1 MGAEPR
7 YMAIID
13 STLNPHWFVNAGQLG
28 LDFKVNHEKISYFD
42 KINKSWIIVNEY
54 MVEVDTLEC
63 INGYTADYHDMIVL
77 PNGGYILQAYDSI
90 SVDMSQII
98 NGGNENA
105 LIVTLIL
112 QEFDP
117 NNNLIFEWDA
127 FDHLNIA
134 DYTNL
139 DLTQSFITWTHGNS
153 IEIDNDSNIIL
164 SNRKSSEVIK
174 IDRITG
180 AVIWYLGG
188 PNNQFTFVND
198 PLSGFNKQHDVR
210 RIDNGNI
217 MVFDNG
223 NEHSPQLSRVVEYSL
238 NEINMTAELMWE
250 YSHPLGLFGAT
261 MGSAQRLPNNN
272 TLINWGTLNN
282 YGAIITEVDY
292 EKNIVMEIEYPQEIK
307 CYKAKKYDW
316 AFFTGLL
323 PGDTNLDNHIDIFDL
338 YNILD
343 FLRHGSENLPLY
355 YLCKYD
361 LNRDG
366 QMTGTDVERIV
377 INILGG

>member
-1 MGAEPR
+1 
-7 YMAIID
+7 MAIID

-238 NEINMTAELMWE
+238 NEINMTAELIWE

-338 YNILD
+338 YNISD
-343 FLRHGSENLPLY
+343 FIRHDSENLPLY

>member
-1 MGAEPR
+1 
-7 YMAIID
+7 MAIID
-13 STLNPHWFVNAGQLG
+13 STLNPYWFVNAGQLG

-127 FDHLNIA
+127 FDQLNIA

-238 NEINMTAELMWE
+238 NEINMTAELTWE

-316 AFFTGLL
+316 AFFTSLL

-338 YNILD
+338 YNISD
-343 FLRHGSENLPLY
+343 FIRHDSENLPLY
-355 YLCKYD
+355 YLYKYD

>member
-1 MGAEPR
+1 
-7 YMAIID
+7 MAIID

-238 NEINMTAELMWE
+238 NEINMTAELIWE